1 MKEGPEISAL
11 AALIGDPARARM
23 LEALMSG
30 HALTAGELSREA
42 GVTAQTASA
51 HLTKLTDFGLLLVE
65 VQGRHRY
72 FRLAGP
78 TVAAA
83 LESMMGLAARVGRMR
98 TRPGP
103 RDAAMRFARVC
114 YDHLAGEMG
123 VKLHDALVQR
133 GDIVATPEG
142 LGLSAQGWARFA
154 ADGVDVD
161 PPPGSRRPL
170 CRACLDWSERRPHL
184 AGALGAALLQR
195 VLSAGWARRDAES
208 RALHFSPRGLAGF
221 AAFLGEDRASLVGV
235 VSNQAGAR
243 L

>member
-11 AALIGDPARARM
+11 ASLIGDPARARM

-30 HALTAGELSREA
+30 RALTAGELSKEA
-42 GVTAQTASA
+42 GVTAQTTSA

-103 RDAAMRFARVC
+103 RDAALRFARVC

-123 VKLHDALVQR
+123 VKLHDALVER

-142 LGLSAQGWARFA
+142 LGLSAQGRARFA

-161 PPPGSRRPL
+161 LRGRRPL

-184 AGALGAALLQR
+184 AGAIGAALLQR
-195 VLSAGWARRDAES
+195 MLSAGWARRDASS

-221 AAFLGEDRASLVGV
+221 AAFLGEDRGWRVGASVH
-235 VSNQAGAR
+235 AGAR
-243 L
+243 